1 MADFGADFRER
12 KLETYVITGGAGF
25 IGSHLADA
33 LLRAGHCVRVIDDF
47 STGRIDN
54 LDERCEIIRGDVRDP
69 GAVRRSLIGVS
80 GCFHLAAIA
89 SVVRGNE
96 DWIGTH
102 QVNLGGFINVMDA
115 SRQLAGIPV
124 VYASSAAVYGKVSGV
139 ADETARV
146 APLTA
151 YGADKFGCELHARA
165 GALVHHVPSLGFRFF
180 NVYGPRQD
188 PASPY
193 SGVISIFAQA
203 IATGRQIEIHGTGEQ
218 TRDFV
223 FVGDIVDFLL
233 AGMSALR
240 DGRDGD
246 EWAGLVLNACTGRE
260 TSVIDMAT
268 TIGDIQ
274 ACVPAVKYGPAR
286 PGDIQ
291 RSVGSPKRAAAM
303 LGVYAGTLLRNGLV
317 ETLASLQV
325 RELATD
331 LNPMAN

>member
-1 MADFGADFRER
+1 MADFDADFKERE
-12 KLETYVITGGAGF
+12 LETYAVTGGAGF

-33 LLRAGHCVRVIDDF
+33 LLRAGYGVRVIDDF

-54 LDERCEIIRGDVRDP
+54 LDERCEIVRGDVRDP
-69 GAVRRSLIGVS
+69 ALVRRALIGVS

-115 SRQLAGIPV
+115 SRQLGGIPV

-139 ADETARV
+139 ATETGPS

-151 YGADKFGCELHARA
+151 YGADKLGCELHARA
-165 GALVHHVPSLGFRFF
+165 GALVHQIPSLGFRFF

-203 IATGRQIEIHGTGEQ
+203 ISAGRPIEIHGTGQQ

-223 FVGDIVDFLL
+223 FVGDIIEFLV
-233 AGMSALR
+233 AGMNALR
-240 DGRDGD
+240 DGRDGED
-246 EWAGLVLNACTGRE
+246 WAGLVLNACTGRE
-260 TSVIDMAT
+260 TSVAGMAT
-268 TIGDIQ
+268 TIGDILS
-274 ACVPAVKYGPAR
+274 CVPAVRYGPAR
-286 PGDIQ
+286 SGDIE
-291 RSVGSPKRAAAM
+291 RSVGAPERAAAM
-303 LGVYAGTLLRNGLV
+303 LGVCASTPLRDGLV
-317 ETLASLQV
+317 ETLASFRGQKSLQ
-325 RELATD
+325 RA
-331 LNPMAN
+331 